1 MRVDR
6 ATVSAHDLPGD
17 EQAQTE
23 TSRWGGLLGLTEAFE
38 QALEALLGDAGSSI
52 LDVDPC
58 RSVLLRGSD
67 DDYTPLRGVGERIR
81 DEIEEDLLDPCP
93 VSQDR

>member
-1 MRVDR
+1 MPAITPFLWFD
-6 ATVSAHDLPGD
+6 D
-17 EQAQTE
+17 QAEEAAQFY
-23 TSRWGGLLGLTEAFE
+23 TSVFPR
-38 QALEALLGDAGSSI
+38 SSI

-67 DDYTPLRGVGERIR
+67 DDDTPLRGVGERIR